1 MTMATSYP
9 AAGIAAAIAHAL
21 AATNDRA
28 NPALDDGVIH
38 TRRASGSG
46 RYRTNWRG
54 WWAMPAIWQPGAGLT
69 TPLQSPVACIPVSM
83 RTGLTQMTP
92 KDGLMLGE
100 ELSQR
105 LYELFWPGGLPAPAY
120 TPSQ

>member
-1 MTMATSYP
+1 
-9 AAGIAAAIAHAL
+9 
-21 AATNDRA
+21 
-28 NPALDDGVIH
+28 
-38 TRRASGSG
+38 
-46 RYRTNWRG
+46 
-54 WWAMPAIWQPGAGLT
+54 
-69 TPLQSPVACIPVSM
+69 M